1 MLPLKL
7 VRSLVLGETINH
19 NPHHLLTQNH
29 HHCHTHDDDDSD
41 GDGDDDE
48 ARGTSQ
54 PHHHRRRSSS
64 RRRRR
69 RRRRYKIP
77 ALIFLPTKEI
87 IRDTYRLATIARDLG
102 LDLYPTPSLSHII
115 FSNPSSSSSS
125 KPSSLSFSSTSCSL
139 QNDAVP
145 IPFPS
150 LSATPLTH
158 LRCFLTLSPRAF
170 KIVLFSSDH
179 HPDASAGFGNAGNW
193 DCGSFSLYSRVL
205 GHRVGTME
213 EFCRILA
220 GKGWS
225 FYKTKKNP
233 TSDQRRGSAFY
244 LFRRVDV
251 NRVRVGAPVDE
262 ACRVR
267 ELRLPHLDFG
277 NAPLRILQ
285 YILLMTDDIFCLA

>member
-1 MLPLKL
+1 MQRKKERKKKMLPLKL

-19 NPHHLLTQNH
+19 NPHHILTQNH
-29 HHCHTHDDDDSD
+29 HHNSDDD
-41 GDGDDDE
+41 DDDE
-48 ARGTSQ
+48 AHGTSQ
-54 PHHHRRRSSS
+54 PQHHRRR
-64 RRRRR
+64 RK
-69 RRRRYKIP
+69 YKRP
-77 ALIFLPTKEI
+77 GLIFLPTKEI

-115 FSNPSSSSSS
+115 FSNPSSS
-125 KPSSLSFSSTSCSL
+125 KPSSLSISFSCSL
-139 QNDAVP
+139 QSDAVP

-150 LSATPLTH
+150 LSATPLAH

-170 KIVLFSSDH
+170 KIVLFNSDH
-179 HPDASAGFGNAGNW
+179 HPDDASGTSGNANNW
-193 DCGSFSLYSRVL
+193 DCGSFSLHSRAV
-205 GHRVGTME
+205 GVRVDTME

-225 FYKTKKNP
+225 FYKTKKAP
-233 TSDQRRGSAFY
+233 SSDQRHGGAFY

-251 NRVRVGAPVDE
+251 NRVRVGGVGAPEDG

>member
-19 NPHHLLTQNH
+19 NPHHMLTQNH
-29 HHCHTHDDDDSD
+29 HHYHTHYHEDTDVH
-41 GDGDDDE
+41 DE
-48 ARGTSQ
+48 ARATSQ
-54 PHHHRRRSSS
+54 PHH

-69 RRRRYKIP
+69 RRTRTTRYKIP

-102 LDLYPTPSLSHII
+102 FDLYPTPSLSHII
-115 FSNPSSSSSS
+115 FSNPSSPSSSSSSS
-125 KPSSLSFSSTSCSL
+125 KPSSLSFSSSSCSL
-139 QNDAVP
+139 QSDAVP

-170 KIVLFSSDH
+170 KIVLFSS
-179 HPDASAGFGNAGNW
+179 HPDAAAAAGNAGNW
-193 DCGSFSLYSRVL
+193 DCDSFSLYSRDL
-205 GHRVGTME
+205 SHRVGTME

-233 TSDQRRGSAFY
+233 SSDQRRGGAFY
-244 LFRRVDV
+244 LFRRVEM
-251 NRVRVGAPVDE
+251 NRVRLGAPVDG

-267 ELRLPHLDFG
+267 ELRLPYLDFG

-285 YILLMTDDIFCLA
+285 YILLMTDNIFCLA